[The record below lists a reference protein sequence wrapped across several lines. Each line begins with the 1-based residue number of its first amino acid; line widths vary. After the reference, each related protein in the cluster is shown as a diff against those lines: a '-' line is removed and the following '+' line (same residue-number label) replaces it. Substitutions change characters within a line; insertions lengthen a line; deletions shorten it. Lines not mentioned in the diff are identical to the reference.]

1 MFEKLWD
8 LLLSLRPTM
17 RKEDS
22 FAVSFKGL
30 TPITVYE
37 KEWKPMEVYARVG
50 EHGDTSI
57 DSAIWMGFVN

>member
-1 MFEKLWD
+1 LFEKLWD

-30 TPITVYE
+30 TPITVDE
-37 KEWKPMEVYARVG
+37 IEWKPSEVSERVRG
-50 EHGDTSI
+50 HGLTLI

>member
-37 KEWKPMEVYARVG
+37 NEWKPSEAYVRVE
-50 EHGDTSI
+50 EHGVTSF